1 MSNTP
6 TTDQPTVVRMKET
19 RAHYHLFAGQT
30 YPHEGYDP
38 ENGWPILRIPMGLE
52 LAIDPDQ
59 CEVIEV
65 TLTADLHVIVE
76 TGGTAP
82 DLADIFRL
90 ITYLREN
97 EVWADVGQN
106 GLSNGVKIG
115 WIDAD
120 GRRRIIA
127 EFVEHPKA
135 FYVGPDGTVYDC
147 NGEAL

>member
-1 MSNTP
+1 MVTP
-6 TTDQPTVVRMKET
+6 DNVRLVVDRPDLDLKAGSILCVEG
-19 RAHYHLFAGQT
+19 AVSSAVLCVSSANWPDLGVFALPVAQC
-30 YPHEGYDP
+30 EA
-38 ENGWPILRIPMGLE
+38 IE
-52 LAIDPDQ
+52 LAD
-59 CEVIEV
+59 VS
-65 TLTADLHVIVE
+65 TMHVIVE

-135 FYVGPDGTVYDC
+135 FYVGPDGTPYDAD
-147 NGEAL
+147 GVAL